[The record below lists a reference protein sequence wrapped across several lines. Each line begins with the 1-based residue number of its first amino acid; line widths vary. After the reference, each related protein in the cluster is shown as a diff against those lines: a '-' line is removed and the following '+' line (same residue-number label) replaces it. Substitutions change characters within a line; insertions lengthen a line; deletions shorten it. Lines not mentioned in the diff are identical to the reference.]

1 MYQRLNRYINQLRY
15 DDKEFVFMTEQK
27 FDLIVIGAGPGGYTA
42 AIRAAQ
48 LGMSV
53 AVVEK
58 RFTLGGVCLNEGC
71 IPSKALLESSRL
83 FAQASDKFELHGIS
97 IHPPV
102 LNLDRMMQRKT
113 EVVKKLTDGIEYL
126 FKKYGITRFFG
137 TASLAGQSIEK
148 LYRVII
154 LLNDPSIATAESPS
168 KSNSPTSLFTIHGT
182 KILLATGSEPVEPPG
197 IFFDGNVVVSAREAL
212 LFDKIPEHLVVL
224 GGSYIG
230 LEMASLWKR
239 LGAQVTVVEMQ
250 PQILSGM
257 DRQVSEVL
265 YRALRKQGIHFRLN
279 SRLRVADI
287 SDKRAI
293 VRITCN
299 TDIEEI
305 DCDRLLIAV
314 GRRPFIQEAGITD
327 SGILQDVNGRVIV
340 DSDYQTSLSGVYA
353 VGDLIPGPMLA
364 HKASDEAVTCVER
377 IAGIASAVNY
387 NCIPGIVYTFPEAAY
402 LGKSEEELR
411 ESSVS
416 YKTGRYNFSA
426 NGRARCM
433 EETEGF
439 VKILVDQETDKI
451 LGVHIVCSHASDLIA
466 ETAVVMNLGA
476 TVRDISSTSHPHPTL
491 SEALK
496 EAALDV
502 YKEAINI

>member
-1 MYQRLNRYINQLRY
+1 MP
-15 DDKEFVFMTEQK
+15 EQK

-71 IPSKALLESSRL
+71 IPSKALIESSKL
-83 FAQASDKFELHGIS
+83 FAQASDKLELHGIS
-97 IHPPV
+97 ISPPV
-102 LNLDRMMQRKT
+102 LNLDKMMQRKKG
-113 EVVKKLTDGIEYL
+113 VVKKLTDGIEYL
-126 FKKYGITRFFG
+126 FKKYSIIRFCG
-137 TASLAGQSIEK
+137 TASLSGQNIEN
-148 LYRVII
+148 LHRVVI
-154 LLNDPSIATAESPS
+154 LLNDS
-168 KSNSPTSLFTIHGT
+168 KSFESEQPSTSNIPTSIFTIYGT
-182 KILLATGSEPVEPPG
+182 KILLATGSEPAEPPG

-212 LFDKIPEHLVVL
+212 LFNKIPKHLVVL

-230 LEMASLWKR
+230 LEIASLWKR
-239 LGAQVTVVEMQ
+239 LGSQVTVVEMQ

-279 SRLRVADI
+279 SRLNMSDL

-293 VRITCN
+293 VRVTCN
-299 TDIEEI
+299 ADIEEI
-305 DCDRLLIAV
+305 DCDRLLLAI
-314 GRRPFIQEAGITD
+314 GRRPFFQETGIND
-327 SGILQDVNGRVIV
+327 SGILLDVNGRVII

-364 HKASDEAVTCVER
+364 HKASDEAVTCIER
-377 IAGIASAVNY
+377 MAGRASAVNY
-387 NCIPGIVYTFPEAAY
+387 NCIPGIIYTYPEAAY
-402 LGKSEEELR
+402 LGKSEEQLR
-411 ESSVS
+411 ESLVS
-416 YKTGRYNFSA
+416 YKVGRYNFSA
-426 NGRARCM
+426 NGRALCM
-433 EETEGF
+433 GETQGF
-439 VKILVDQETDKI
+439 VKILADQETDRV

-466 ETAVVMNLGA
+466 EAAVVMNLGT
-476 TVRDISSTSHPHPTL
+476 TVRDISSTVHPHPTL

-502 YKEAINI
+502 HKETINI